1 MRLGVPP
8 QDLESH
14 SHYATEIAEIFDALA
29 GRIETTKLKA

>member
-1 MRLGVPP
+1 MRRGVPP

-29 GRIETTKLKA
+29 VRIENVRLKL